1 MSVVSSEVSPFNP
14 ITDSDVRNI
23 AAKLGFHVEDAEV
36 EPLRLLLTAAH
47 DTFKELSKLEDYNP
61 PLDRQRFSSSKHP
74 TWLTDGTSWLPMNI
88 VVKDNICVAD
98 IRQQNGTDA
107 LPSWVPESDAT
118 VVTRILECGGR
129 IVGTATCEALSCATA
144 KGYSAGGSS
153 SGVAGLVGRR
163 KFIEDKGERI
173 DVDMGMGA
181 DQGGS
186 IRVPAAFCGLVGLK
200 ATHGLIPYTG
210 VISCEPVL
218 DHVGPICKTV
228 WDTALLLEAIA
239 GRDGLDDRQSGAHDV
254 GEVPYS
260 TNLDTWYNEATKL
273 HGSKQLSGLK
283 VAILTETID
292 APFVTAAME
301 DEVRAVA
308 GQLEQLGASVE
319 QISMP
324 SHATARSLWM
334 GQTLIPWT
342 QSKWDKLPA
351 GMRNEFINGAYEADK
366 YPSLYQKCM
375 NLTIK
380 VTNEYEDI
388 FRTFN
393 VLLMPSVPF
402 TAPPLFD
409 RDTASSMKK
418 ISSTFGQTLNTM
430 QFNLTSHPAMV
441 IPTGRAPDMSGKYP
455 ETLLPLSVQFVGPL
469 HGEQELL
476 KFRYTYE
483 KGFD

>member
-1 MSVVSSEVSPFNP
+1 
-14 ITDSDVRNI
+14 
-23 AAKLGFHVEDAEV
+23 
-36 EPLRLLLTAAH
+36 
-47 DTFKELSKLEDYNP
+47 
-61 PLDRQRFSSSKHP
+61 
-74 TWLTDGTSWLPMNI
+74 
-88 VVKDNICVAD
+88 
-98 IRQQNGTDA
+98 
-107 LPSWVPESDAT
+107 
-118 VVTRILECGGR
+118 
-129 IVGTATCEALSCATA
+129 
-144 KGYSAGGSS
+144 
-153 SGVAGLVGRR
+153 
-163 KFIEDKGERI
+163 
-173 DVDMGMGA
+173 MGMGA

-334 GQTLIPWT
+334 GVCRQSLTSTALGNPHGRRTWCPPGFQQTLIPWT

-366 YPSLYQKCM
+366 VNIRKGSKVEGARLIM
-375 NLTIK
+375 SI

-388 FRTFN
+388 FRTFD

-409 RDTASSMKK
+409 RDTASSMEK